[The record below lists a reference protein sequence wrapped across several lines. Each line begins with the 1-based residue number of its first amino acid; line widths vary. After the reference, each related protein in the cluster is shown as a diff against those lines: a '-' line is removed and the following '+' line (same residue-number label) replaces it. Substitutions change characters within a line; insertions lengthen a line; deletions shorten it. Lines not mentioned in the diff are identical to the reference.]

1 MAKLSGTIYRKG
13 TKEPIPGALVK
24 ATAKD
29 KNNKVGVAD
38 EDGDYVLEIDPGS
51 WTIVA
56 LNEKSFPSDEK
67 KIDLM
72 QDKSGFDMD
81 LPRLSGE
88 EDSKSGIILFW
99 VLFGLLIAFVIIY
112 IAIHLITPTGKLGQF
127 QFWDVNPLRY
137 LEIILWGF
145 GGILVNKIIS
155 VGGYLRFQRFYRE
168 GIIMHISHLL
178 VTPLLVLVVILL
190 LSLATLS
197 ITLAGNSL
205 TLDLSKP
212 EVFISLA
219 FILGTIPWPL
229 WKFIEDTGKRFAD
242 SVEKK

>member
-13 TKEPIPGALVK
+13 TREPIPWALIK
-24 ATAKD
+24 ATAEKMSA
-29 KNNKVGVAD
+29 KLNIAD
-38 EDGDYVLEIDPGS
+38 EDGDYALDIAPGK

-56 LNEKSFPSDEK
+56 FSEDCFPSDKK

-72 QDKSGFDMD
+72 QDRSDFDID

-88 EDSKSGIILFW
+88 EDEKAGKIFFW
-99 VLFGLLIAFVIIY
+99 VLFGLLIAYVLIY
-112 IAIHLITPTGKLGQF
+112 IAIHVITPTGEAGQF
-127 QFWDVNPLRY
+127 AFWDANPLRY

-155 VGGYLRFQRFYRE
+155 VGGYLRNQRFYRE

-178 VTPLLVLVVILL
+178 VTPLMVLVIILL

-219 FILGTIPWPL
+219 FVLGTIPWPL

-242 SVEKK
+242 GVDKK